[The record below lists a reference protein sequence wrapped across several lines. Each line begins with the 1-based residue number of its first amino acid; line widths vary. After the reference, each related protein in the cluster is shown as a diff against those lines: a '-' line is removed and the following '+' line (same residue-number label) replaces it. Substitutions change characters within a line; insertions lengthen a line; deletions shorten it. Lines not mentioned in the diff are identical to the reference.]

1 VACALFIGSACGVA
15 VIVTLFGE
23 GAAKGAV
30 YVAVFV
36 IVPEAPVVAAP
47 GTSVPQAAPLH
58 PAPHNAHVTTPLGCE
73 PGTGVSVAV
82 IATLAP
88 VETLEGA
95 DN

>member
-1 VACALFIGSACGVA
+1 M
-15 VIVTLFGE
+15 VTLLGE
-23 GAAKGAV
+23 GAVKGAV

-36 IVPEAPVVAAP
+36 IVPEAPVEDAP
-47 GTSVPQAAPLH
+47 ATSVPQVAPLH
-58 PAPHNAHVTTPLGCE
+58 PAPDSAHVTTPLGCE